1 MMLALIS
8 ARAELVEALA
18 SLSATAVPLTD
29 AAEVADSQPEA
40 GWDALV
46 IDLGP
51 EPGRAL
57 AVVRR
62 VKEELGLPILAVVDN
77 ATDAAN
83 IAEIDDFLVAPLR
96 VEELG
101 VRLRK
106 LTMPATAIEDV
117 IHFKDLELNLA
128 TYQATVGGEP
138 LDLTFKEFE
147 LLKTLAGSPNR
158 VFTRELLLQE
168 VWGYDYFGG
177 SRTVDVHIRRLRAK
191 LGPEYEGMIQTV
203 RGVGYKVVP
212 SGRRGVSASA
222 DDEPGGDG

>member
-18 SLSATAVPLTD
+18 SLSLTAVPMAD
-29 AAEVADSQPEA
+29 ASQVADTQPEA

-46 IDLGP
+46 IDLGSEP
-51 EPGRAL
+51 ERAL
-57 AVVRR
+57 AIARR
-62 VKEELGLPILAVVDN
+62 VKDDLGLPIFAVVDH

-83 IAEIDDFLVAPLR
+83 VAEIDDFAVMPLR
-96 VEELG
+96 VDELR

-106 LTMPATAIEDV
+106 LATPAADTGDV

-138 LDLTFKEFE
+138 LDLTFMEYE
-147 LLKTLAGSPNR
+147 LLRFFATNP
-158 VFTRELLLQE
+158 TRAWSRAQILSR

-177 SRTVDVHIRRLRAK
+177 SRTVDVHVRRLRAK
-191 LGPEYEGMIQTV
+191 LGEERASWIATV
-203 RGVGYKVVP
+203 RSVGYRF
-212 SGRRGVSASA
+212 G
-222 DDEPGGDG
+222 